1 VESDNVLRFIG
12 ITLTAGG
19 VIFIGAALITD
30 IRVLWTIGPGLL
42 GAGIALFALFGRPD
56 RS

>member
-1 VESDNVLRFIG
+1 MESEKLLRVIG

-19 VIFIGAALITD
+19 VIFTGAAAITD

-42 GAGIALFALFGRPD
+42 GAGIALFVLFGH
-56 RS
+56 SQKG